1 MDAVDHHR
9 LALPFQLQNPLEAQ
23 QGIAILGLHRID
35 GGQQTGGLERL
46 TDTQGETL
54 DVAVLEVGGSSRAHL
69 GGERLHLRL
78 HR

>member
-9 LALPFQLQNPLEAQ
+9 LALSLQLQDPLEAQ

-35 GGQQTGGLERL
+35 GSQQARGLERL
-46 TDTQGETL
+46 ADTQGETF
-54 DVAVLEVGGSSRAHL
+54 DVAVLEVGGCSSAHL

-78 HR
+78 YR